1 MELWNTSAES
11 KQILLT
17 FLDLRTPS
25 ITQTPIIYHDEMI
38 AALQCW
44 SDAFPSPR
52 FVWKKDG
59 FVVHQGAS
67 YSVSNA
73 NLSHAG
79 EYVCE
84 ASNAARVVTAR
95 TNVELLCKYSKK
107 ETFERF

>member
-1 MELWNTSAES
+1 M
-11 KQILLT
+11 T
-17 FLDLRTPS
+17 FLDVRTPS
-25 ITQTPIIYHDEMI
+25 ITQTPIIYHDEVI
-38 AALQCW
+38 AALQCR
-44 SDAFPSPR
+44 SDAFPAAR

-59 FVVHQGAS
+59 RVVHKGAS

-84 ASNAARVVTAR
+84 ASNAARVGTAR

-107 ETFERF
+107 DRKKF